1 MTLPKQVIE
10 NLNQFIAAR
19 TGLFFTEKRY
29 EELEKKITTV
39 SREFGFEQTEDFI
52 DWLIAGDLTRPQ
64 IEILA
69 SHLTVTETYFFRDKH
84 NFEILEKSILP
95 ELINAKRN
103 GDKRLRI
110 WCAGCS
116 SGEEPYT
123 IAIILKEQ
131 FKEIEDWNVSILAT
145 DINPQALKKATEGKY
160 SRWSFRDTP
169 PWVIDRY
176 FTREKENLFALDP
189 AIKKMVTF
197 TYLNLAED
205 VYPSLCNATN
215 AMDLIFCRNV
225 LMYFAPEVIR
235 VVTERFYR
243 TILDRGWL
251 IVNPVEITYLNSSS
265 FIPVHLQKSTV
276 FRKDPAQL
284 KTLKKVPGIFEV
296 IPPFAPAIS
305 ATNLQPPSPIPESP
319 ATDYFKKEEA
329 VPITPLWQFKS
340 SPPEPKNEINTDQ
353 QKVETTAP
361 GELPKGQFDQIINLQ
376 NLITLTRT
384 YADQGQLEEAR
395 RTCEAALNLDICR
408 PELHYLYSSILLE
421 LNLTGEAITSLHK
434 SLYLDPD
441 FILAHFTLGIL
452 NQRLGKPTETRRHFR
467 NALNLLTKLPPDTQ
481 LPESDGITAGRL
493 AEIITINST
502 QGDYLAIPQ
511 NRP

>member
-1 MTLPKQVIE
+1 MTLPKPVIE
-10 NLNQFIAAR
+10 NLNRFIASR
-19 TGLFFTEKRY
+19 TGLLFTEKRY
-29 EELEKKITTV
+29 DELEKKITKV

-95 ELINAKRN
+95 ELINTKRN

-131 FKEIEDWNVSILAT
+131 FKEIEDWNISILAT

-176 FTREKENLFALDP
+176 FTQEKENLFALDP
-189 AIKKMVTF
+189 AIKKKVTF

-235 VVTERFYR
+235 IVTERFYHA
-243 TILDRGWL
+243 ILEHGWL
-251 IVNPVEITYLNSSS
+251 VVNPVEITYLQSSS
-265 FIPVHLQKSTV
+265 FIPIRFQKSTV

-284 KTLKKVPGIFEV
+284 KTIKKISGIFEV
-296 IPPFAPAIS
+296 TPPFAS
-305 ATNLQPPSPIPESP
+305 ATSAAGIPPPFTIPESP
-319 ATDYFKKEEA
+319 AADYFKKEKS
-329 VPITPLWQFKS
+329 VPITPIWQIEP
-340 SPPEPKNEINTDQ
+340 SPPETQNKFITDQ
-353 QKVETTAP
+353 QKIETTASS
-361 GELPKGQFDQIINLQ
+361 ELPKEQPDQLINLQ

-502 QGDYLAIPQ
+502 QGDYFAIPK
-511 NRP
+511 NHP